1 MKRWIFMALIPLLIY
16 GLPFQR
22 YETGKLLPILCVQA
36 QRQEGKIR
44 ILSEAGKGEGDSW
57 LSAVENLRQNASG
70 EVFFDTAEQAVFSD
84 VHLALEAANSGIL
97 RPGAEVF
104 LLKGFRDPEKLYAYF
119 SQHGSKIKIADLQH
133 KGGAVFGKDG
143 F

>member
-1 MKRWIFMALIPLLIY
+1 
-16 GLPFQR
+16 
-22 YETGKLLPILCVQA
+22 
-36 QRQEGKIR
+36 
-44 ILSEAGKGEGDSW
+44 
-57 LSAVENLRQNASG
+57 
-70 EVFFDTAEQAVFSD
+70 VFSD
-84 VHLALEAANSGIL
+84 PFLALEAANSGIL

-104 LLKGFRDPEKLYAYF
+104 LLKGFRDPEKLYGYF